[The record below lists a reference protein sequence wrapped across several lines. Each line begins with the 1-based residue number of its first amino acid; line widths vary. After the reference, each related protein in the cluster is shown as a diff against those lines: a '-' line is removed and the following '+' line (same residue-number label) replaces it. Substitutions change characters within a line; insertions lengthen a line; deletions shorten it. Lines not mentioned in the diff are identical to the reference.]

1 MDGFGQWQAGFSRGP
16 PNLGPRPPPHPSQFP
31 FHPNPSTGLSKDAGL
46 NTGQQQ
52 NQNNEGQHFYPGTH
66 TSAPGYT
73 NMGQQQQHFGE
84 GFSFN
89 QGSVDSFNFPTSSS
103 SQQQYDHS
111 RTQIGFPSGPPML
124 EETPQD
130 MGHYADHGA
139 RDSHFA
145 NSMQSQQPNINM
157 AQHGTAFQQNVSSP
171 FAVNPPSN
179 MLNDSGGTSSS
190 TSMSRGF
197 VNNSFN
203 QMTAFPPPVSHQ
215 GQEFQT
221 PKQRLPNVPP
231 PPLFPPL
238 PNISGHLPFTANVR
252 PATTSG
258 LRPSHGQTSHD
269 HSVQPSD
276 DKVQA
281 DADRQWLSTWLS
293 KRGLGTARTK
303 GEKGPALT
311 LPEVRQKL
319 AEWRSLLDQLTE
331 QKAVLTE
338 AVGADESTWQAVMTR
353 AADIKGNLTKMESM
367 FGDEQLLTQLER
379 KLSRIQKKR
388 ARMRRLREESY
399 RRRQEDEQRCQ
410 DRHQKIDKWRNN
422 ILQKDLDAKREAE
435 LKKEVD
441 DTLSE
446 VRRKQSEAT
455 KSIELLK
462 SLGKL
467 RKLRKEANERKDP
480 LDTADPLLPY
490 RQYYEQGDNSVQSL
504 LHIRREWDMYLVPDG
519 TVGATGVPLG
529 WVVPSEPTSE
539 MRIEPWHLGSKGKPF
554 GLYKTPRLLGYRP
567 ESVYTHAGNGRIRL
581 IPADSNLKSSLGTC
595 LGEEPPDQWR
605 GLRDRSRDRL
615 QQPRLQ
621 PESPRRVLSELDIGS
636 PPLDSAPEQT
646 GRGKLRSDPRRNW
659 TWVPEVYLNSGV
671 SSVLLSGVPNGKYT
685 LELWRHR
692 RELHGPGV
700 WSYPLDSIGIITLT
714 ALLYLSYRLPEL
726 PTTRATDYPCYRLP
740 VLPTTRATDY
750 PCYRL
755 AVLPTTRATDYP
767 CYRLPVLPT
776 TRATDYPCYRLPVL
790 PTTRAT

>member
-111 RTQIGFPSGPPML
+111 RTQISFPSGPPML

-293 KRGLGTARTK
+293 KRGLGIARTK

-338 AVGADESTWQAVMTR
+338 AVGADESTWQAEMTR

-388 ARMRRLREESY
+388 ARMRRLQEESY

-455 KSIELLK
+455 KSTELLK

-467 RKLRKEANERKDP
+467 RKLRKEANERKVLAGNFTHSWTDARLIAMEDDFRVDCGLCRHWGLSRRTGAKQNCAGGVEEQRGEADFLRGRSRFFAGAKQNGAGAKQNGGGEEEGVSWGSPVVCKPDP

-504 LHIRREWDMYLVPDG
+504 VHIRREWDMYLVPDG

-554 GLYKTPRLLGYRP
+554 GLYKTPRLFGYRP

-636 PPLDSAPEQT
+636 PPLDRFA
-646 GRGKLRSDPRRNW
+646 
-659 TWVPEVYLNSGV
+659 
-671 SSVLLSGVPNGKYT
+671 
-685 LELWRHR
+685 
-692 RELHGPGV
+692 
-700 WSYPLDSIGIITLT
+700 
-714 ALLYLSYRLPEL
+714 
-726 PTTRATDYPCYRLP
+726 
-740 VLPTTRATDY
+740 
-750 PCYRL
+750 
-755 AVLPTTRATDYP
+755 
-767 CYRLPVLPT
+767 
-776 TRATDYPCYRLPVL
+776 
-790 PTTRAT
+790 

>member
-31 FHPNPSTGLSKDAGL
+31 FHPNPSTGLPKDAGL

-66 TSAPGYT
+66 TSGPGYT

-84 GFSFN
+84 RFSFH
-89 QGSVDSFNFPTSSS
+89 QGSVDNLSFPTSSS

-124 EETPQD
+124 EEIPQD

-221 PKQRLPNVPP
+221 PKQRLPNIPP

-238 PNISGHLPFTANVR
+238 PNISGHLPFTSNVR

-281 DADRQWLSTWLS
+281 DADRQWLSTWLT

-338 AVGADESTWQAVMTR
+338 AVGADESTWQAKMTR
-353 AADIKGNLTKMESM
+353 AADIKGSLTKMESM

-455 KSIELLK
+455 KSTELLK

-467 RKLRKEANERKDP
+467 RKLRKEANERKGVKTSSEAERLFECKLQDYIEMMVDRSKMYGEEERMLRAVVEEEQEEERERYRRARKKKEEKEARKKEARQLEMLFGPTDP

-539 MRIEPWHLGSKGKPF
+539 VWAGCLKENIE
-554 GLYKTPRLLGYRP
+554 
-567 ESVYTHAGNGRIRL
+567 
-581 IPADSNLKSSLGTC
+581 
-595 LGEEPPDQWR
+595 
-605 GLRDRSRDRL
+605 
-615 QQPRLQ
+615 
-621 PESPRRVLSELDIGS
+621 
-636 PPLDSAPEQT
+636 
-646 GRGKLRSDPRRNW
+646 
-659 TWVPEVYLNSGV
+659 
-671 SSVLLSGVPNGKYT
+671 
-685 LELWRHR
+685 
-692 RELHGPGV
+692 
-700 WSYPLDSIGIITLT
+700 
-714 ALLYLSYRLPEL
+714 
-726 PTTRATDYPCYRLP
+726 
-740 VLPTTRATDY
+740 
-750 PCYRL
+750 
-755 AVLPTTRATDYP
+755 
-767 CYRLPVLPT
+767 
-776 TRATDYPCYRLPVL
+776 
-790 PTTRAT
+790 